1 MTKYNKTYDECYF
14 LNYSTY
20 DDMSLY
26 EIGQQRCPPS
36 YSFGPIIRDHYVLH
50 YIINGTGK
58 LYLDHREFNVH
69 AHEAFLM
76 PPNLLCY
83 YEASAQDPWNYIW
96 IHIDGSR
103 VPEYLRR
110 AGIDK
115 HQPIFRCAQDS
126 TSVEALLKD
135 ICNNYARELYCIGKL
150 YELFEFIVNCSD
162 TKIKPVQDVRQ
173 KYVNIIRNFIRLKY
187 NESITIETLSD
198 ACGLER
204 SYMTRLFKEAVG
216 HTPQEYLIHYRM
228 RVARKLLCETDW
240 SIRNIAYAVGYG
252 DSFAF
257 SKAFKRVCG
266 AAPSQYRDKAFEEAP
281 PDPHADVE
289 SDDESDAEN

>member
-1 MTKYNKTYDECYF
+1 MTKFVKTYDECYF
-14 LNYSTY
+14 LNFSTC
-20 DDMSLY
+20 DDISLY
-26 EIGQQRCPPS
+26 EIGQQKCPPC

-58 LYLDHREFNVH
+58 LYLDHKEYTIK

-83 YEASAQDPWNYIW
+83 YEASAEDPWNYIW

-103 VPEYLRR
+103 VPEYLKR

-115 HQPIFRCAQDS
+115 HQPIFHCSQDS
-126 TSVEALLKD
+126 TTMKMLLLD
-135 ICNNYARELYCIGKL
+135 ISSNYTRELYCIGKL
-150 YELFEFIVNCSD
+150 YELFEFIINNSD
-162 TKIKPVQDVRQ
+162 TKIKLEQDARQ
-173 KYVNIIRNFIRLKY
+173 KYVNIILDFIRLKY
-187 NESITIETLSD
+187 NEPISIEALSG

-204 SYMTRLFKEAVG
+204 SYMTRLFKAAVG
-216 HTPQEYLIHYRM
+216 HTPQEYVIHYRVY
-228 RVARKLLCETDW
+228 VARKLLGETDW

-252 DSFAF
+252 DCFAF

-266 AAPSQYRDKAFEEAP
+266 IAPSLYRCKILEDTKLAP
-281 PDPHADVE
+281 NVII
-289 SDDESDAEN
+289 

>member
-14 LNYSTY
+14 LNFSAC
-20 DDMSLY
+20 DDISLY
-26 EIGQQRCPPS
+26 EIGQQKCPPS

-50 YIINGTGK
+50 YIINGEGK
-58 LYLDHREFNVH
+58 LYLDHEEYTIK

-76 PPNLLCY
+76 PPNVLCY
-83 YEASAQDPWNYIW
+83 YEASAVDPWNYIW

-115 HQPIFRCAQDS
+115 QQPIFRCLHDHS
-126 TSVEALLKD
+126 TMKAILLD
-135 ICNNYARELYCIGKL
+135 ICINYTRELYCIGKL
-150 YELFEFIVNCSD
+150 YELFEFIITQSA
-162 TKIKPVQDVRQ
+162 TKVKLVQDVHQ
-173 KYVNIIRNFIRLKY
+173 KYINIILDFIRLKY
-187 NESITIETLSD
+187 NEPITMESLAS

-204 SYMTRLFKEAVG
+204 SYMTRLFKANVG
-216 HTPQEYLIHYRM
+216 HTPQEYVINYRV
-228 RVARKLLCETDW
+228 RIARKLLCETDW

-252 DSFAF
+252 DCFAF

-266 AAPSQYRDKAFEEAP
+266 TAPSEYRDRLLEEAKMEANLQTGQ
-281 PDPHADVE
+281 DR
-289 SDDESDAEN
+289 